1 MSDYVPFLIFGLSV
15 GSVYGLS
22 AMGLVLTYKTSGLFN
37 IAQGAVAAAGAF
49 AFYEFR
55 DLHGLSWPVA
65 AVLSVLVFGA
75 LLGVILERMSN
86 ALRDVPTAQKIV
98 ATIGLLVAIRAIA
111 VLRYGPEAL
120 TFQPFLPTE
129 EAFAVTGIPVTWD
142 RLIVLGLGI
151 FAAVAL
157 YLFFTRSRLGTAMRA
172 VVDDHQL
179 LDMTGINP
187 VRVRLSAWVIGSCFA
202 AASGVLFAAVQNQV
216 DVDILSLLVI
226 QAFGAAAI
234 ARFSSLPIAFVG
246 GLALGVLQGI
256 ASKELSTYPNLSGI
270 DINIPFIVL
279 FLILVFSNR
288 KRLVEV
294 GREVKGRAV
303 PASRLPVP
311 VRVGGYT
318 ALLVAALLV
327 PQFAGTKL
335 GFYNG
340 AASSVVLF
348 LSLSLLVRTS
358 GQISLGHFG
367 FAAIGAAAF
376 AHTLND
382 GVPWL
387 LAVLIGGLV
396 VIPVGALI
404 AIPAIR
410 LSGLFLGLATLGFG
424 ILLAQYAYNK
434 NYMFGIGLNTRRPDG
449 FDDDEKYYYLLL
461 AIALV
466 AIAIVVTIEQTR
478 MGRLLRGMADSPV
491 ALTTLGTNVNISRV
505 IVFCISAFLAG
516 ISGATTASLFGSV
529 NQDSF
534 ASINSLSILAI
545 LAISGRRTVPAAV
558 TAALLFEVLPAYL
571 TSATATLY
579 SYVAFGLV
587 AILVAATSQGSLDRW
602 IRSTWVRYRD
612 PGGPAGTS
620 GTHRARSPVP
630 EARTDPPTSGESAPP
645 EDREAAT
652 SGSTRARHRSANDR

>member
-55 DLHGLSWPVA
+55 DLHGLSWPIA

-75 LLGVILERMSN
+75 LLGVLLERMSN
-86 ALRDVPTAQKIV
+86 ALREVPTAQKIV

-129 EAFAVTGIPVTWD
+129 DAFTVTGIPVTWD

-151 FAAVAL
+151 LAAVGL

-234 ARFSSLPIAFVG
+234 GRFASLPISFVG
-246 GLALGVLQGI
+246 GLVLGVLQGI
-256 ASKELSTYPNLSGI
+256 ASKELSAYPNLSGI
-270 DINIPFIVL
+270 DINMPFIIL

-294 GREVKGRAV
+294 GREVKARAV
-303 PASRLPVP
+303 PESRLPIP

-318 ALLVAALLV
+318 ALLIAALLV

-396 VIPVGALI
+396 VVPVGALI

-434 NYMFGIGLNTRRPDG
+434 NYMFGIGLNTRRPSG

-505 IVFCISAFLAG
+505 IVFCVSAFLAG

-534 ASINSLSILAI
+534 ASVNSLSILAI
-545 LAISGRRTVPAAV
+545 LAISGRRTVPSAV

-571 TSATATLY
+571 TSEKATLY
-579 SYVAFGLV
+579 SYVAFGLAAIFV
-587 AILVAATSQGSLDRW
+587 ASTSQGSLDRW
-602 IRSTWVRYRD
+602 ARSMWVRYRD
-612 PGGPAGTS
+612 PGKAPSPPGSHRGSPA
-620 GTHRARSPVP
+620 P
-630 EARTDPPTSGESAPP
+630 EERPQPPTGGDPSPP
-645 EDREAAT
+645 EPREAAT
-652 SGSTRARHRSANDR
+652 SGGTRARHRSATDR